1 MKVNNLI
8 VIVLLL
14 IFMILIINYYNK
26 KFSKESY
33 ENKKENTEE
42 NTEEKEYDEGNNYF
56 IDFLKRNIGDF
67 TSLYNKKSNHQNIE
81 IIKFEENDKGYNKC
95 MLLDHEPQLCDNDEH
110 EYHELIV
117 HYPASFLDKLEN
129 VLIIGG
135 GDCMTLREVMR
146 YNSIKNVYMLEL
158 DENVV
163 NVSKKYFGVSD
174 YSNDNRVKIIY
185 GDATF
190 YIDILK
196 DNYFDLIII
205 DTTED
210 GSNNSPID
218 KYDFFKKCKSKL
230 KKNGIF
236 VKNGDTSNNII
247 STSKLYKNTKI
258 YEIKKFNFLGR
269 YPFIIA
275 SDKYNFSNH
284 KNKNKETKRIVND
297 NELYYFELNKN
308 YLI

>member
-14 IFMILIINYYNK
+14 IIIILIINYYK
-26 KFSKESY
+26 KKISYEGY
-33 ENKKENTEE
+33 ENKNENKNENENKEKKTHMDNYILNFLRKKIGNFNT
-42 NTEEKEYDEGNNYF
+42 
-56 IDFLKRNIGDF
+56 LQ
-67 TSLYNKKSNHQNIE
+67 NKKSPHQNIE
-81 IIKFEENDKGYNKC
+81 IIQFEKNDKGFNKC
-95 MLLDHEPQLCDNDEH
+95 MVLDGEPQLCDNDEH

-117 HYPASFLDKLEN
+117 HYPASFFNKIEN

-146 YNSIKNVYMLEL
+146 YNTIKNVYMLEL
-158 DENVV
+158 DQDVV
-163 NVSKKYFGVSD
+163 NISKKYFNSSD
-174 YSNDNRVKIIY
+174 YENDERVKIIY
-185 GDATF
+185 GDASF

-196 DNYFDLIII
+196 DNYFDLVII

-218 KYDFFKKCKSKL
+218 KYDFFKKCKNKL

-247 STSKLYKNTKI
+247 SASKLYKNTALF
-258 YEIKKFNFLGR
+258 EIKEINFLGR

-275 SDKYNFSNH
+275 SDNYKFVNQN
-284 KNKNKETKRIVND
+284 NKNKETERIVND
-297 NELYYFELNKN
+297 NEVYYFQLDKN